1 MQFFCFDFKF
11 FKPKAFCIKIS
22 HLQLQCPT
30 LLTVILYKQI
40 FHNIHHSK
48 SYGWNDVKKKKK
60 TIINCQLSH
69 QISQHVIRFL
79 LIVSY
84 LNTREQ
90 RMQHSFNSVFVFV
103 FVFWFCFVCLFAPF
117 LYVYALRC
125 IIIQV
130 MFPNF
135 PYIQ

>member
-1 MQFFCFDFKF
+1 MKKGMQFCFDFKF

-40 FHNIHHSK
+40 FHNIHHRK
-48 SYGWNDVKKKKK
+48 SYGWNDKKKGKNK
-60 TIINCQLSH
+60 LSTISPNLFACYLILINRIISHYKRVEDATQFQLG
-69 QISQHVIRFL
+69 VFL
-79 LIVSY
+79 LFFFFG
-84 LNTREQ
+84 L
-90 RMQHSFNSVFVFV
+90 
-103 FVFWFCFVCLFAPF
+103 VCLFAPVLF
-117 LYVYALRC
+117 VYALRF

-135 PYIQ
+135 LYI